1 MPSNPESINIANK
14 VLKKLFNN
22 HVPLNTHDHI
32 TWSLNNQYSIGETVD
47 ERGSSYTLW
56 QFPIKEDLIKKCL
69 NYPLYFS
76 FTISVKSNDQIDKVN
91 IKIFKEDTSKLK
103 KSSFIPTELLLRVEW
118 DNESPKEEVN
128 SKHAQPHWHIHSYKI
143 IDFFE
148 GMHPDNRKTFL
159 ELIDAN
165 VNNKVSSILDEK
177 EEQINDPQVQVG
189 AETIVDKDIPSFRFH
204 LAMLAEWDKPG
215 FSKHDKILT
224 DDILKLWLPS
234 CLAYIK
240 EQLEYVLKKMG

>member
-1 MPSNPESINIANK
+1 MPSNPESINITNQ

-32 TWSLNNQYSIGETVD
+32 TWTLNNQYSIGETVD

-91 IKIFKEDTSKLK
+91 IKIFKEDTSKVK

-118 DNESPKEEVN
+118 DNEPQKEEAN
-128 SKHAQPHWHIHSYKI
+128 NKHAQPHWHIHSYKI
-143 IDFFE
+143 
-148 GMHPDNRKTFL
+148 
-159 ELIDAN
+159 
-165 VNNKVSSILDEK
+165 
-177 EEQINDPQVQVG
+177 
-189 AETIVDKDIPSFRFH
+189 
-204 LAMLAEWDKPG
+204 
-215 FSKHDKILT
+215 
-224 DDILKLWLPS
+224 
-234 CLAYIK
+234 
-240 EQLEYVLKKMG
+240 